1 MRGMIKWL
9 PFKSLVGQE
18 KYIEELKEK
27 KKKVEKPILSDDQKE
42 EINEVLVSL
51 LRNDLVEITYFS
63 NGRIISKEDIFVKCD
78 LNIKRIYFKEIS
90 FDINNLLKIKKVTFQ
105 TI

>member
-18 KYIEELKEK
+18 KYIEELKDEK
-27 KKKVEKPILSDDQKE
+27 RKVEKPILSEDQKE

-51 LRNDLVEITYFS
+51 FKNDPVRITYFS
-63 NGRIISKEDIFVKCD
+63 KGRIISKEEEFIKCD
-78 LNIKRIYFKEIS
+78 LNIKKIYFKNTS
-90 FDINNLLKIKKVTFQ
+90 FDINNLLKIKKLIF
-105 TI
+105 